1 MKTLFWGKVAIFS
14 VKLTFVC
21 VLQFTFCSEKE
32 IFLVYFLGT
41 YFRHK
46 HDFASGFLFEFSK
59 IRLVFV
65 QDLNM
70 KEVGSVNFLISLILC
85 HLIRDVHSN
94 CRAIEELDYGNFFV
108 PNPLLVTELEGVLT
122 SPNFPNQY
130 NPQEQCGFLIQG
142 PPNSRIRYIDRQ
154 E

>member
-1 MKTLFWGKVAIFS
+1 MVFIWVF
-14 VKLTFVC
+14 
-21 VLQFTFCSEKE
+21 
-32 IFLVYFLGT
+32 
-41 YFRHK
+41 
-46 HDFASGFLFEFSK
+46 K

-70 KEVGSVNFLISLILC
+70 KDVGVSFLLISLILC